1 MKGVKRLYSAYLD
14 AFPAVYAFLAGFVFF
29 EPSLAE
35 YAFLLAL
42 PGLALRTSRNRR
54 TWILAAL
61 LFIPTAASAIYA
73 RFAFGNL
80 NLRFLAIEAYLFGFF
95 LVARGGSRGLPA
107 GLSESPGPGLEPV
120 FRAMAAASFA
130 GILAGL
136 YAYAVGGDP
145 AGIRL
150 VYSQRLYGFFKD
162 TNVFASY
169 MLVPFFHY
177 ARRFFDAPK
186 HRESLPHAAVSA
198 VLSAGI
204 LLTFSRAA
212 WLVYALGLA
221 WLLVRTLVRGDRSR
235 RIRSAVLGA
244 VLALAAAL
252 LLSGAV
258 KVGSLDISSILR
270 SRMGLVSYDTK
281 RFDAQRRAF
290 DMLREST
297 VFGIGPG
304 LYEDR
309 SDLSAHNLYLR
320 ILGERGVL
328 GAAGFLAFAALTAL
342 GLRGRR
348 TDPVLILALAA
359 FLVESFF
366 IDTLHWR
373 HLWLVLVL
381 VSRPEEAW
389 NPGRDRMDRI
399 KIG

>member
-1 MKGVKRLYSAYLD
+1 MKGARNLYSAYLD

-35 YAFLLAL
+35 YSFLLAL
-42 PGLALRTSRNRR
+42 PGLILRTSWNRR

-61 LFIPTAASAIYA
+61 LFLPIGASAVYA
-73 RFAFGNL
+73 RLVFGDL
-80 NLRFLAIEAYLFGFF
+80 NLRFLAIEAYLFGLF
-95 LVARGGSRGLPA
+95 LIARGGPADRPEGLP
-107 GLSESPGPGLEPV
+107 ESPGSTTAAV

-130 GILAGL
+130 GILSGL
-136 YAYAVGGDP
+136 YAYAAGGDP

-186 HRESLPHAAVSA
+186 HRGSLPHAAVSA

-221 WLLVRTLVRGDRSR
+221 WLLVRTLVRGDPGR
-235 RIRSAVLGA
+235 RLRAAVLGT

-252 LLSGAV
+252 LLSGVV

-290 DMLREST
+290 DMLEESP

-320 ILGERGVL
+320 ILGERGIL
-328 GAAGFLAFAALTAL
+328 GAAGFLAFAVLTAA
-342 GLRGRR
+342 GLRGQR
-348 TDPVLILALAA
+348 TDPALILALAG
-359 FLVESFF
+359 FLAESFF

-381 VSRPEEAW
+381 VSRPEPGG

-399 KIG
+399 KMG